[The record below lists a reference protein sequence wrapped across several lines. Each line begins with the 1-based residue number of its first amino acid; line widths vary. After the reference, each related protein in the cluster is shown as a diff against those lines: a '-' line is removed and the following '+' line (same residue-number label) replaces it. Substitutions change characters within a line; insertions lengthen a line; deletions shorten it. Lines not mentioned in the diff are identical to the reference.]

1 MFSGYEFCSWKFK
14 FVPDEPKKVNQL
26 SWVLGSSMGLSDLG
40 WVCYFQISF
49 QIWSYFSMCVFTVII
64 FPREVF
70 SAFCSV
76 PGLLLKFPL
85 WYFRLLG
92 GAQFN
97 IFHPGIA
104 ALDEDPRK
112 RVKLCIGLGVNWQL
126 IGVEMLHEGFCF
138 VAAKTFRNVL
148 TLQAT

>member
-1 MFSGYEFCSWKFK
+1 M
-14 FVPDEPKKVNQL
+14 PDEPKKVNQH
-26 SWVLGSSMGLSDLG
+26 SWALGSWIGLSDLG
-40 WVCYFQISF
+40 WVCYFQTSY

-70 SAFCSV
+70 SAFRLAPV
-76 PGLLLKFPL
+76 LLLKFL
-85 WYFRLLG
+85 TWYFRLPG

-97 IFHPGIA
+97 IFHPGVP

-126 IGVEMLHEGFCF
+126 IRVEMFHEGFFWLLRDLGVSLLCRL
-138 VAAKTFRNVL
+138 VSKT
-148 TLQAT
+148 